1 MKAASK
7 VAIKGR
13 RGMMFLIIPAKNI
26 TEVRNLMNR
35 MLPYSA
41 MKRKANRAPPYSI
54 LKPET
59 NSDSPSARSKGA
71 RLVSARQVINQKT
84 KIIGMTRIATEP
96 WDMCSKLNVFTAVQM
111 QRMIM
116 AIEIS

>member
-84 KIIGMTRIATEP
+84 KIIGMTRIGMEP
-96 WDMCSKLNVFTAVQM
+96 WDMCSKLNVFTDVQM